1 MVPQKDVHFLLFQ
14 NHLVHSNKLL
24 SDRDV
29 AESAGGQHELVEA
42 HTYTPTLAADLYI
55 LQVEVGGITFIT
67 GQRQDKLNKLII
79 KGFQNALS
87 W

>member
-14 NHLVHSNKLL
+14 NHLVNSNELL
-24 SDRDV
+24 RARDV
-29 AESAGGQHELVEA
+29 AESAGGQHELLEA

-55 LQVEVGGITFIT
+55 LQVEVGGIAFIT
-67 GQRQDKLNKLII
+67 GQRLGKLNKLII
-79 KGFQNALS
+79 KGFQNAFS